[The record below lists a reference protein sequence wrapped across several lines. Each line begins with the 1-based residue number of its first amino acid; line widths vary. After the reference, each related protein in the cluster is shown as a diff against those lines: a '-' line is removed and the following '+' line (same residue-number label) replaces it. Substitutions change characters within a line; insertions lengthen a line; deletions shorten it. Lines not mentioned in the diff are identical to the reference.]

1 MQLTGRYSRITH
13 CFLSGSKGSL
23 RVRPLSAKHQIGRG
37 MGQVS
42 YDILPL
48 VVFCSYPIPLSVTHE
63 TRFLNSTQNP
73 RGSLKLTSVVCL
85 FV

>member
-1 MQLTGRYSRITH
+1 MRLTGRYSPITN
-13 CFLSGSKGSL
+13 CFLSASKDSM

-42 YDILPL
+42 YDILL
-48 VVFCSYPIPLSVTHE
+48 FVMFCSYPIPLSVTHE
-63 TRFLNSTQNP
+63 TRFLNSTRNP
-73 RGSLKLTSVVCL
+73 RGSLKLTSFVCL